1 MAIGLF
7 EKQYMSI
14 IEDIEQNGFRSE
26 NKRTGIGTR
35 RKANVTFSVDLGKE
49 LPIIRSKKTYW
60 KNAVDEVL
68 WIYQKGSNDVSDL
81 RSHIWDAWAD
91 ENGTI
96 KKGYGYQ
103 ISKHNQVRKILADL
117 EKDTST
123 RRAVIDLW
131 QCEDL
136 EDMTLTPCVYT
147 HVWNIMD
154 GKLNVSILQRSCDI
168 LVGGVFNILQ
178 FAVLTNLFARH
189 LGVAPGNMTFM
200 WADCHIYENQIEGL
214 QEWKLQY
221 ENMLRIESS
230 WIPIDQLKDHLGE
243 DRLNIA
249 GRAVVSNPSL
259 WINPEKKDFWDIT
272 LDDIDIKDYVSMPH
286 IKFPVAV

>member
-1 MAIGLF
+1 MAIGTF
-7 EKQYMSI
+7 ERQYMSI
-14 IEDIEQNGFRSE
+14 IKDIEENGYRCE
-26 NKRTGIGTR
+26 NNRTGIGTR
-35 RKANVTFSVDLGKE
+35 RKANVVFSVDLSKE

-60 KNAVDEVL
+60 KNAVDEAL
-68 WIYQKGSNDVSDL
+68 WIYQKGSNDVSEL

-103 ISKHNQVRKILADL
+103 ISKHDQVRRILTEL
-117 EKDTST
+117 EKDPST

-136 EDMTLTPCVYT
+136 NEMTLTPCVYT
-147 HVWNIMD
+147 HVWNIID

-178 FAVLTNLFARH
+178 FAVLNHLFARH
-189 LGVAPGNMTFM
+189 LGVTPGNMTFM
-200 WADCHIYENQIEGL
+200 WSDCHIYENQIEAL
-214 QEWKLQY
+214 QEWKFQY
-221 ENMLRIESS
+221 ETMCQINNS
-230 WIPIDQLKDHLGE
+230 WIPVDRVKDQLGMDK
-243 DRLNIA
+243 LNEA
-249 GRAVVSNPSL
+249 GKAVVSNPSL

-272 LDDIDIKDYVSMPH
+272 LDDIDVKDYWSMPSVH
-286 IKFPVAV
+286 FPVAV